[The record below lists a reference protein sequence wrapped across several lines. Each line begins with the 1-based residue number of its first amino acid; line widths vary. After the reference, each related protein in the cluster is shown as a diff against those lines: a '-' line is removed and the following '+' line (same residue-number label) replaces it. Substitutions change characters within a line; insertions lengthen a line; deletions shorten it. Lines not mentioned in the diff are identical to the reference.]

1 MPAATLTKKGQII
14 IPADIRAR
22 YELTAGTQVEFVDE
36 GGIIRLV
43 VRRRV
48 ARSDPA
54 AGFGLVRVKPAKP
67 GNPRRLSDF
76 DPAESL
82 RRTLDKP

>member
-1 MPAATLTKKGQII
+1 MSAATLTKKGQIV

-36 GGIIRLV
+36 GGIIRLI

-48 ARSDPA
+48 ARSVPE
-54 AGFGLVRVKPAKP
+54 AGFGLVRVKRVTP
-67 GNPRRLSDF
+67 GKTRRLSTF
-76 DPAESL
+76 DPASL
-82 RRTLDKP
+82 LSSRRGR

>member
-54 AGFGLVRVKPAKP
+54 AGPVPIDLTHSGAFALLPVC
-67 GNPRRLSDF
+67 RL
-76 DPAESL
+76 
-82 RRTLDKP
+82 